1 MLRIQDRVRV
11 AQNYIGEVD
20 TAQKTPIPIPMGVL
34 IGVRTPHNIEG
45 RDGGTPHTLEQFI
58 VDMGKVS
65 K

>member
-1 MLRIQDRVRV
+1 MKR
-11 AQNYIGEVD
+11 GGD
-20 TAQKTPIPIPMGVL
+20 TAHILFMGVL